1 MKLRTKTEVNYNS
14 GASGTSKGI
23 IEGRLQD
30 TFWLED
36 FNVIGANYSY
46 TAPDGKVFYQDGFTV
61 SGEDVEALYKAI
73 KESIP
78 KDLDYRGTNRV
89 SFYLGFIFEMA
100 KTFRIGIEDIEIV
113 A

>member
-1 MKLRTKTEVNYNS
+1 M
-14 GASGTSKGI
+14 
-23 IEGRLQD
+23 
-30 TFWLED
+30 
-36 FNVIGANYSY
+36 
-46 TAPDGKVFYQDGFTV
+46 
-61 SGEDVEALYKAI
+61 EALYKAI